1 MPIDL
6 YPCIKTLL
14 PQTWG
19 VFQNGDLREA
29 QKHHLL
35 HKFNEVEKTF
45 IRVCKSS
52 WKQTNVFT
60 TQFISFQP
68 LIGIILVVFKIL
80 QHLEHRDSEVSQLSQ
95 HKKNF
100 SKQYKITIYYGGG
113 VFSQQSLKTL
123 RANLLQ
129 NSISDFFFGHSFF
142 PLSFVL

>member
-14 PQTWG
+14 PQTLW

-29 QKHHLL
+29 EKHHLL
-35 HKFNEVEKTF
+35 HKFNEMEKTF
-45 IRVCKSS
+45 IRVGKSS

-80 QHLEHRDSEVSQLSQ
+80 QHLEHRDSEVSKLSQ
-95 HKKNF
+95 HKKI
-100 SKQYKITIYYGGG
+100 SVSSIK
-113 VFSQQSLKTL
+113 
-123 RANLLQ
+123 LQ
-129 NSISDFFFGHSFF
+129 FIMGAGCFHNN
-142 PLSFVL
+142 P